1 MKKGLNLL
9 LFITTLC
16 YSQNAQLLNLIKHQN
31 KIEQCFFTPD
41 DNITNLLVELIKE
54 EKESIKVAM
63 YYLSEVKIIK
73 ELVEAKKRNIKV
85 EVIIDNGCITK
96 INISNLHKLV
106 DCGITLNVFG
116 KKVERGPMPLMHNK
130 YFIFSKNLENKTIL
144 TTGSFNCTYS
154 AQARNKENLIITE
167 SLHLIEQYKQNF
179 DKLKLQVKD
188 FTKKKVYYKWLNKK
202 QNAGKLFLWKFS

>member
-1 MKKGLNLL
+1 MIKKLF

-16 YSQNAQLLNLIKHQN
+16 YSQNTQLIDSIKHQN
-31 KIEQCFFTPD
+31 EIEQCFFTPD

-54 EKESIKVAM
+54 EKEAIKVAM

-73 ELVEAKKRNIKV
+73 ELIEAKKRNIEI

-96 INISNLHKLV
+96 INLSNLHKLV
-106 DCGITLNVFG
+106 SCDISLNVFG

-130 YFIFSKNLENKTIL
+130 YFIFKRNIENKTIL

-167 SLHLIEQYKQNF
+167 SLHLIEKYEQNF
-179 DKLKLQVKD
+179 NKLKLQVKD
-188 FTKKKVYYKWLNKK
+188 FTKKKVYNKWLNKK
-202 QNAGKLFLWKFS
+202 NKHK